1 MFFSNTVSTKPS
13 KKDVSSIATKAAQ
26 KDTDSKSIRNKSVC
40 RLTKKNSHRYKKH
53 KCSDVDSVDIK
64 KKYRDSDTKKS
75 RILETKKSRV
85 LETNKSRILES
96 EKSNFEI
103 DQEINDN
110 QSSML
115 HDVFHK
121 TDFLG

>member
-1 MFFSNTVSTKPS
+1 MFFSNTVSTNPR
-13 KKDVSSIATKAAQ
+13 KKDVSSIATKAVQ
-26 KDTDSKSIRNKSVC
+26 KDTDSKSIRNKSAC

-53 KCSDVDSVDIK
+53 KCSDVNSVDIK
-64 KKYRDSDTKKS
+64 KKS
-75 RILETKKSRV
+75 RVLKTKKSRV
-85 LETNKSRILES
+85 LKTKKYRVLET